1 MKRGITT
8 VEALKARCT
17 VDPATHCWLWQ
28 GAMSGG
34 QPKFHAFC
42 HDRGCKRTMTGSRGA
57 WNIAFGESPPAWAMV
72 FRACQR
78 QLCVNP
84 AHLRLARD
92 HADIGLHIRL
102 AGTRVGTATESRREN
117 ARKGREK
124 RGIRDTPA
132 AIVRAIRAAPPTVT
146 GLELAAMHRL
156 SSQTVS
162 KIRRGQTHA
171 HVV

>member
-28 GAMSGG
+28 GSISGG
-34 QPKFHAFC
+34 QPKFHTFC
-42 HDRGCKRTMTGSRGA
+42 HERECKRTMTGPRGA
-57 WNIAFGESPPAWAMV
+57 WNIAHGEAPPSWAMV

-102 AGTRVGTATESRREN
+102 AGTRVGTATEAQREN

-124 RGIRDTPA
+124 RGIRDTPD
-132 AIVRAIRAAPPTVT
+132 AIVRAIREAPASVT
-146 GLELAAMHRL
+146 GMQLAATHQL
-156 SSQTVS
+156 SNQTVS
-162 KIRRGQTHA
+162 KIRRGLTRV